1 MADNDVRAASSPSA
15 DPAATGIAMGAGP
28 WVAEDARAYL
38 REQTRLA
45 KLQGE
50 NLLELNTFELSH
62 LRWRRFNDQMWGLLQ
77 IMTVAVAALVVVAVG
92 AAVWSAAHDNGLVIE
107 TFSVP
112 SDLAARGLTG
122 EVVATKMLD
131 HLSYLQTQ
139 TVSIRAASS
148 YANNWG
154 DDIKVQIPDTG
165 ISIGELNQYL
175 RTWLGNET
183 HIAGAV
189 YHTSKGIAVTAR
201 AGSSPG
207 AVFAGSDADIDGL
220 IGKAA
225 EAVYRTTQPY
235 RYAVY
240 LDQNGRAEKAHAL
253 YMQLIASGSQTD
265 RAYAYSALANDI
277 PPTSGDYALA
287 RQMVQLALATEPNQL
302 LARENLI
309 TIESQLQH
317 DEQALK
323 AIRDAIA
330 VELRGRDPT
339 MDDTYFRVDVLNDRG
354 KLAAALG
361 DYHAAMDF
369 NRQVEARPD
378 HDGTIENARE
388 SNIAGC
394 GVVHDAQCLRD
405 ALAALPPVPAKSFAA
420 LGRLGDT
427 QVADAGLGHWRDL
440 LAIEKPMTQ
449 ALSAAGTVGRVFLDR
464 AELPYTALAHAA
476 LGDFAQA
483 RREIDQTPPDCGIC
497 LRNRGLIDM
506 LQKRWNAAAFWF
518 ARATRQAPSPPL
530 AYADWGRMLLA
541 KGDYDA
547 AIGKFREANSRGP
560 HFADALEMWGEALTA
575 KNRADLALAK
585 FEEANGYTPNW
596 GRLHLEWGEA
606 LVYAGRKDE
615 AAGQF
620 ARAAGLDLSASD
632 RASLA
637 KWMTPHG

>member
-1 MADNDVRAASSPSA
+1 MN
-15 DPAATGIAMGAGP
+15 AGP
-28 WVAEDARAYL
+28 PVAEDARAYL
-38 REQTRLA
+38 RAQTRLA
-45 KLQGE
+45 KLQCE

-77 IMTVAVAALVVVAVG
+77 ILTVAVAALVVISI
-92 AAVWSAAHDNGLVIE
+92 AADVWSAAHDNGLVIE

-165 ISIGELNQYL
+165 VSIGELNRDL
-175 RTWLGNET
+175 RSWLGNET

-189 YHTSKGIAVTAR
+189 YHTPKGIAVTAR
-201 AGSSPG
+201 AGSLSS
-207 AVFAGSDADIDGL
+207 AVFTGGDADIDSL

-240 LDQNGRAEKAHAL
+240 LDQHGHPGEANAL
-253 YMQLIASGSQTD
+253 YMQLIATGSQTD

-277 PPTSGDYALA
+277 PPATGDYAKA
-287 RQMVQLALATEPNQL
+287 RLMVQMALATEPDQL

-309 TIESQLQH
+309 TIETQLQH

-330 VELRGRDPT
+330 VESRGRDPT
-339 MDDTYFRVDVLNDRG
+339 MDETYFRVDTLNDEA

-361 DYHAAMDF
+361 DYRAAMDF
-369 NRQVEARPD
+369 NRQVELRPD
-378 HDGTIENARE
+378 HDGTVEAARE
-388 SNIAGC
+388 TNIAGC
-394 GVVHDAQCLRD
+394 GVVHDAQCLRE

-420 LGRLGDT
+420 LARLGNA

-440 LAIEKPMTQ
+440 LAIEKPMTDV
-449 ALSAAGTVGRVFLDR
+449 LTSTGTIGRVFLDR
-464 AELPYTALAHAA
+464 AELPYTALAHAH

-483 RREIDQTPPDCGIC
+483 HREIDQTPVDCGIC
-497 LRNRGLIDM
+497 LRDRGLIDM
-506 LQKRWNAAAFWF
+506 LQKRWSGAAFWF
-518 ARATRQAPSPPL
+518 ARATEQAPSPPF

-541 KGDYDA
+541 KGDVDG
-547 AIGKFREANSRGP
+547 AIEKFRAANSRGP
-560 HFADALEMWGEALTA
+560 HFADALEMWGEALMA

-585 FEEANGYTPNW
+585 FEEANRYTPNW

-606 LVYAGRKDE
+606 LSYAGKRDDAKK
-615 AAGQF
+615 QF
-620 ARAAGLDLSASD
+620 ALAASLDLSPAD
-632 RASLA
+632 RASLG
-637 KWMTPHG
+637 KWMTHG